1 MTRKRLLKYPDGD
14 VKNKAFSLREN
25 ENALHNLAVHIDTE
39 NKHALTQQFH
49 KMQRK
54 KYKNV
59 HVEKALFERGEK
71 TGNNNNSLI

>member
-1 MTRKRLLKYPDGD
+1 MSRIGHFLLE
-14 VKNKAFSLREN
+14 EN